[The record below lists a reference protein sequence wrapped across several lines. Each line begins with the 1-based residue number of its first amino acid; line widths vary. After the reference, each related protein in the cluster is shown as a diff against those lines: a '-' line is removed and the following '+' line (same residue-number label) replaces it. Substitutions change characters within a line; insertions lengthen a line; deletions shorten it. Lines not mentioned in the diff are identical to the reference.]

1 MEGIE
6 NIYNY
11 IKNRFPEGVGILEME
26 SPDPW
31 FEVKRE
37 FLREVATFLK
47 DDPELGFT
55 YLVAITGVDYSTFV
69 DVEYKGKLCATYILY
84 RLRDSHQLIIKV
96 FTDSENPEIPSVWDI
111 WRAAEWHEREV
122 YDLVG
127 IKFTGHPDLRRI
139 LLPPE
144 WEGHPLLKDY
154 KEPEEYR
161 TPDGYLVV
169 KTYRPDPL
177 REKKDESEQK

>member
-6 NIYNY
+6 NIYTY
-11 IKNRFPEGVGILEME
+11 LKGKFGEGIGILDKE
-26 SPDPW
+26 SRDPW

-37 FLREVATFLK
+37 NLREVATFLR

-55 YLVAITGVDYSTFV
+55 YLVAITGVDYSKFV
-69 DVEYKGKLCATYILY
+69 DVDYKGKLCATYILY
-84 RLRDSHQLIIKV
+84 RLRDSHQLIFKV
-96 FTDSENPEIPSVWDI
+96 FVEKEDPVIPSVWDI
-111 WRAAEWHEREV
+111 WRAAEWHEREAF
-122 YDLVG
+122 DLVG
-127 IKFTGHPDLRRI
+127 IKFEGHPDLRRI

-169 KTYRPDPL
+169 KTHRPDPL
-177 REKKDESEQK
+177 RENNESDQK